1 MMSELVFSTLKL
13 FAKKDKV
20 SIELFSLI
28 VPIDYIDEEWFFNI

>member
-13 FAKKDKV
+13 FPKKDKV
-20 SIELFSLI
+20 SIELFSL